1 MSCGGC
7 RKSGLKFTPQSV
19 KENKD
24 DFPLNESL
32 PRWDCDGLS
41 ASIFFHPM
49 EKRCVFKPE
58 AFGDPEFSIELPA
71 GWSCVCDQNIHT
83 PLISEIPPNFGLTL
97 SDPSGRNSL
106 RMIYQYGVPTWTF
119 PLADSE
125 DQLVTLKQGGRGR
138 LAILREGESVRL
150 QLLFFEGQAQNYT
163 VTGTFDRDFYDQNE
177 ALIRRG
183 VTSVSLR

>member
-1 MSCGGC
+1 MISSLMKACPVGIAMV
-7 RKSGLKFTPQSV
+7 LSV
-19 KENKD
+19 
-24 DFPLNESL
+24 
-32 PRWDCDGLS
+32 
-41 ASIFFHPM
+41 SILFHPM
-49 EKRCVFKPE
+49 EKRCVFKPD

-97 SDPSGRNSL
+97 SDFSGRNSL

-138 LAILREGESVRL
+138 LAILKEGESVRL

-177 ALIRRG
+177 ALIRRV